1 MRGAGPAAP
10 ALGALR
16 RLLCLAPVPAG
27 QSPAFLRDRLIALPL
42 LTVIAF
48 GSLSLAYGDV
58 HGDSSRIADRTAP
71 ALVELTRAEVAL
83 DQAQKEADSVL
94 QGPELIGLGQTYPT
108 LITRATQNLNEAAQS
123 PALSASQRQGL
134 QVVSGLVVDYNG
146 YIGTA
151 DRNRD
156 DPTLKKAYL
165 SYALSMLCETTDGG
179 TGGRAD
185 GAGGTGGT
193 SSTGSTGSGGGAGT
207 PAGCADRT
215 VRGYEATTIQDRIGS
230 LERSLRADLDHEAG
244 WDTGPVILAA
254 VACAA
259 YALLAVGLFRTLTF
273 LKARFRLLSL
283 PLAATVLPLLA
294 VPVLVLG
301 TVQVQH
307 GQADVRRIADGELAR
322 VSSAAPA
329 VQLSRTAGTAAAPG
343 SIDELQQRIAGAMR
357 RAHSAGW
364 ASVTGFILPAGLLG
378 AAVTGW
384 ALLAYRR
391 DYVRVPRREDYR

>member
-1 MRGAGPAAP
+1 MTP

-27 QSPAFLRDRLIALPL
+27 QSPAFLRDRLIVLPL

-58 HGDSSRIADRTAP
+58 HGDSSRIADRTGP

-165 SYALSMLCETTDGG
+165 SYALSMLCETT
-179 TGGRAD
+179 
-185 GAGGTGGT
+185 GGTGGT
-193 SSTGSTGSGGGAGT
+193 GGTDGTGGAGT
-207 PAGCADRT
+207 PAGCADRADRT

-244 WDTGPVILAA
+244 WGTGPVTLAA

-259 YALLAVGLFRTLTF
+259 YVLLAVGLFRTLTF

-301 TVQVQH
+301 SVQVQH
-307 GQADVRRIADGELAR
+307 GQAAVRRIADGELAR

-364 ASVTGFILPAGLLG
+364 ESVTGFILPAGLLG

-391 DYVRVPRREDYR
+391 DYVRVPRREDFR

>member
-1 MRGAGPAAP
+1 MSGTNRVSTL
-10 ALGALR
+10 LGALR
-16 RLLCLAPVPAG
+16 RVLCLAPVPAG
-27 QSPAFLRDRLIALPL
+27 RSPAFLRDRLLALPL

-48 GSLSLAYGDV
+48 GSLALAYGDV
-58 HGDSSRIADRTAP
+58 HDDSSRIAHRTGP
-71 ALVELTRAEVAL
+71 ALVELTRAEIAL
-83 DQAQKEADSVL
+83 DQAQKEAESVL
-94 QGPELIGLGQTYPT
+94 GGPELIGLGQTYPT

-156 DPTLKKAYL
+156 DPTLKRAYL
-165 SYALSMLCETTDGG
+165 SYALSMLCETTDSGG
-179 TGGRAD
+179 SAGK
-185 GAGGTGGT
+185 GA
-193 SSTGSTGSGGGAGT
+193 GSGGGAGT
-207 PAGCADRT
+207 PARCADRA

-230 LERSLRADLDHEAG
+230 LERSLRTDLDDEAG
-244 WDTGPVILAA
+244 WGTGPAVLAA

-259 YALLAVGLFRTLTF
+259 YALLAVGLVRTLVF
-273 LKARFRLLSL
+273 LKERFRLLSL
-283 PLAATVLPLLA
+283 PLAATALPLLA

-301 TVQVQH
+301 TLQVQH
-307 GQADVRRIADGELAR
+307 AQGAVRRIADGDLAR
-322 VSSAAPA
+322 ISSTSPA
-329 VQLSRTAGTAAAPG
+329 VQPARTSGAAPVPG
-343 SIDELQQRIAGAMR
+343 SVDASQQRIDGAMR

-364 ASVTGFILPAGLLG
+364 ASVTGYILPVGLVG

-391 DYVRVPRREDYR
+391 DYVRVPAREAFQ